1 MKIVILDGFT
11 TNPGDLDWSPLEKFG
26 DLTVY
31 DRTAPSEIIER
42 AKDADI
48 LLDNKVVLTK
58 EIIDN
63 LPNLKYIG
71 ILATGTN
78 IVDLK
83 AASERGILV
92 SNVPSYSTNSVA
104 QNTFALL
111 LALTNRDEHYAREF
125 HDGEWSRCA
134 DFCYYNDTPLI
145 ELADKKM
152 GIVGY
157 GHIGQMVARIAMAF
171 GMQVYVSS
179 SKPQEALREV
189 VKMDI
194 DEIFRTCD
202 VVSLHCPLTE
212 DTYHLANEARINSM
226 KKNAIL
232 LNTARGP
239 LVDEDA
245 LAKALKEGKIF
256 GAGLDVLSQEP
267 PKADNPLINAPNCI
281 VTPHISWATFEAR
294 KRLVATAV
302 SNVESYM
309 AGTPQN
315 LVK

>member
-11 TNPGDLDWSPLEKFG
+11 TNPGDLDWSQLAKLGE
-26 DLTVY
+26 LTAY

-42 AKDADI
+42 AKDAEI

-78 IVDLK
+78 IVDIQAAK
-83 AASERGILV
+83 ARGILV

-104 QNTFALL
+104 QNTIALL
-111 LALTNRDEHYAREF
+111 LALTNRVEHYAREF
-125 HDGEWSRCA
+125 HAGEWSRCA

-145 ELADKKM
+145 ELAGKKI
-152 GIVGY
+152 GIIGY
-157 GHIGQMVARIAMAF
+157 GHIGQMVGRIAMAL
-171 GMQVYVSS
+171 GMEVYAGT
-179 SKPQEALREV
+179 SKSQDQLREA

-194 DEIFRTCD
+194 DDIFKTCD

-212 DTYHLANEARINSM
+212 NTFHLANAERINSM

-245 LAKALKEGKIF
+245 LAKALKEGRIA
-256 GAGLDVLSQEP
+256 GAGLDVLGQEP
-267 PKADNPLINAPNCI
+267 PKADNPLITAPNCM

-294 KRLVATAV
+294 QRLVNTAV
-302 SNVESYM
+302 KNVETYLS
-309 AGTPQN
+309 GQPQN
-315 LVK
+315 LV

>member
-11 TNPGDLDWSPLEKFG
+11 TNPGDLDWSPLAQHG

-42 AKDADI
+42 AKEAEI
-48 LLDNKVVLTK
+48 ILDNKVILSK

-78 IVDLK
+78 IVDI
-83 AASERGILV
+83 AAAKEKGILV

-111 LALTNRDEHYAREF
+111 LALTNRAEHYAREF

-145 ELADKKM
+145 ELAGKKM

-157 GHIGQMVARIAMAF
+157 GHIGQLVASIARAF
-171 GMQVYVSS
+171 GMEVYVSS
-179 SKPQEALREV
+179 SKPQDKLPEV
-189 VKMDI
+189 VKMDLN
-194 DEIFRTCD
+194 DIFRTCD
-202 VVSLHCPLTE
+202 VVSLHCPLTD
-212 DTYHLANEARINSM
+212 DTYHLANAERINSM

-232 LNTARGP
+232 INTARGP

-267 PKADNPLINAPNCI
+267 PKADNPLISAPNCI

-294 KRLVATAV
+294 QRLVNTAV
-302 SNVESYM
+302 ANVKSFLENK
-309 AGTPQN
+309 PQN
-315 LVK
+315 LV